1 MRSRCPDDSA
11 VIDSLAEWF
20 ITPTGR
26 EIARVERES
35 VERMIENSFGHF
47 LVQIG
52 CIGDFHAAFE
62 HSRIR
67 SHVVLSERPCAS
79 WDGSLLR
86 AKPAELPLAA
96 ASIDALLLPHTLDF
110 VLQPQ
115 RVLREAERVLIPEGR
130 LLIIGFNPLSTWG
143 LMRGALRHRQA
154 PWCGNQLT
162 SSRLIDWLDLLGFQ
176 LEVREW
182 LLFRPPMRSAFSHRL
197 DWLEAAGSR
206 WWPIFGGIYVMRAV
220 KRVTLSTPLR
230 PLWRLR
236 PAFLPGGAVKPTV
249 REVKQT
255 VRSGHHAR
263 R

>member
-1 MRSRCPDDSA
+1 MAASPMRSCLQEDQ
-11 VIDSLAEWF
+11 AEPVLEHFANWLSS
-20 ITPTGR
+20 PVGQQVV
-26 EIARVERES
+26 RVERDC

-47 LVQIG
+47 LVQVG
-52 CIGDFHAAFE
+52 CVGDFSGAFE

-67 SHVVLSERPCAS
+67 SHVILSERACPH
-79 WDGSLLR
+79 WDGSPLR

-130 LLIIGFNPLSTWG
+130 LLIIGFNPWSTWG
-143 LMRGALRHRQA
+143 LMRGLLRRRRP

-176 LEVREW
+176 LELREW
-182 LLFRPPMRSAFSHRL
+182 LLFRPPFRSAYNCRL
-197 DWLEAAGSR
+197 DWLEEAGAR
-206 WWPIFGGIYVMRAV
+206 WWPVFGGVYVIRAV
-220 KRVTLSTPLR
+220 KRVSLATPLR
-230 PLWRLR
+230 PHWRRR

-249 REVKQT
+249 RE
-255 VRSGHHAR
+255 GNHAR
-263 R
+263 Q

>member
-1 MRSRCPDDSA
+1 MRSRCEDDSA
-11 VIDSLAEWF
+11 AIEGLAEWLN
-20 ITPTGR
+20 TAVGR
-26 EIARVERES
+26 EVARVERE
-35 VERMIENSFGHF
+35 VVDRMIENSFGHF

-52 CIGDFHAAFE
+52 CLGDFHDAFE

-67 SHVVLSERPCAS
+67 SHVVLSERSCVS
-79 WDGSLLR
+79 WGGSPLR
-86 AKPAELPLAA
+86 AKPAELPLAP

-110 VLQPQ
+110 ALQPQ

-130 LLIIGFNPLSTWG
+130 ILIIGFNPLSTWG
-143 LMRGALRHRQA
+143 LMRRAPHHRQP

-182 LLFRPPMRSAFSHRL
+182 LLFRPPLRSAFSSRL
-197 DWLEAAGSR
+197 DWIEETGAR

-230 PLWRLR
+230 PRWRQR
-236 PAFLPGGAVKPTV
+236 SAFLPGGAVKPTA
-249 REVKQT
+249 RQ
-255 VRSGHHAR
+255 GNHAR
-263 R
+263 Q